1 MPCLKIEIS
10 FWNLWESQKLKYI
23 RFSAEKITYIP
34 NRNLEKK
41 ILVYISL
48 SCHKRESLGKERK
61 LEKFS
66 LIYQWYL
73 LEILLEDFF
82 EILKYL
88 IFLFL
93 IFSRETCDSQQDSR
107 PRKNTNISSKNLAK
121 KFFLDDISLIPLW
134 DVSLENLNETLG
146 WEINMGYSYLQKF

>member
-1 MPCLKIEIS
+1 M
-10 FWNLWESQKLKYI
+10 N
-23 RFSAEKITYIP
+23 RSA
-34 NRNLEKK
+34 KK
-41 ILVYISL
+41 
-48 SCHKRESLGKERK
+48 K
-61 LEKFS
+61 KFS

-93 IFSRETCDSQQDSR
+93 IFSRETCDSQWDSR
-107 PRKNTNISSKNLAK
+107 PRKNINISSKNLAK
-121 KFFLDDISLIPLW
+121 KFFLDDISLISLW

-146 WEINMGYSYLQKF
+146 WEINMGKLFSQRKIVNISEFFSKIANFTTIKNNKKFFFPYYLPGNPQLSNVTSSCS